1 MLLTPVTTRAPQIV
15 PELFHEEN
23 RSLLVIWL
31 IRIYPDEFDRGCRS
45 FYPKFP
51 MRPVFD
57 HTVISNGTNQT
68 ILSPFSKKTEWYSP
82 VTIERA
88 IQYPRWINIVKKK
101 NLFLMIKIRIFSKE
115 SLVVQILVNG
125 SLKKKKNWHTHTH
138 TQFIPA
144 ITSPVTEGKVS

>member
-1 MLLTPVTTRAPQIV
+1 
-15 PELFHEEN
+15 
-23 RSLLVIWL
+23 
-31 IRIYPDEFDRGCRS
+31 
-45 FYPKFP
+45 

-101 NLFLMIKIRIFSKE
+101 KS
-115 SLVVQILVNG
+115 ILDD
-125 SLKKKKNWHTHTH
+125 KNSNILERKPRRSDPCEW
-138 TQFIPA
+138 
-144 ITSPVTEGKVS
+144 